1 MRGRMRVGMNL
12 PVMVPGL
19 DRERLHAWCRAIDEG
34 PFSSLAIGE
43 RVTFPNPEMMVTAG
57 LAAAWTERVHLV
69 LNVVVL
75 PMHAELLTAKQ
86 AATLDVVS
94 GGRLVLGV
102 GVGGREE
109 DYRAMGVPWTP
120 APLGRLERQVARM
133 RAAWAG
139 EPVVEGAL
147 RPVEPRPV
155 RPGGPEVL
163 AGSIFPRSI
172 RRAARWADG
181 IVGFAFTMGADEIRG
196 TFEIARAAWAEAG
209 RPAPRLVTGGWFALG
224 PDADAQMATYLRR
237 YLNFMGSAADGVVDV
252 VRTTSPTALRDALA
266 RAEDAGADE
275 VLLVPTTL
283 DTAEIDRVADLIG

>member
-1 MRGRMRVGMNL
+1 MDVGMNL

-19 DRERLHAWCRAIDEG
+19 DRTRLAAWCRAIDEG

-43 RVTFPNPEMMVTAG
+43 RITFPNPEMMVTAG
-57 LAAAWTERVHLV
+57 LAAAWTERVRLV

-75 PMHAELLTAKQ
+75 PMHAELLVAKQ
-86 AATLDVVS
+86 AATLDVAS
-94 GGRLVLGV
+94 GGRLVVGV

-109 DYRAMGVPWTP
+109 DYRAVGAPWTP
-120 APLGRLERQVARM
+120 APLGRLEAQVARM

-139 EPVVEGAL
+139 EPVLDGAL
-147 RPVEPRPV
+147 GSIEPRPL

-181 IVGFAFTMGADEIRG
+181 IAGFAFTMSSEEIGRS
-196 TFEIARAAWAEAG
+196 FEIARAAWAAAA

-224 PDADAQMATYLRR
+224 PGAERQMDRYLRR
-237 YLNFMGSAADGVVDV
+237 YLDFMGPAADGVVAA
-252 VRTTSPTALRDALA
+252 VRTTSPAALRDALA
-266 RAEDAGADE
+266 RAEGAGADE

-283 DTAEIDRVADLIG
+283 DVDEVARVADLLG

>member
-1 MRGRMRVGMNL
+1 MNL

-19 DRERLHAWCRAIDEG
+19 DRARLRAWCAAIDEG

-43 RVTFPNPEMMVTAG
+43 RMTFPNPEMMVTAG
-57 LAAAWTERVHLV
+57 LAAAWTERVRIV

-86 AATLDVVS
+86 VATLDVAT
-94 GGRLVLGV
+94 GGRVVVGV

-109 DYRAMGVPWTP
+109 DYRAMGAPWTP
-120 APLGRLERQVARM
+120 APLRRLEAQVLRM
-133 RAAWAG
+133 RSAWAG
-139 EPVVEGAL
+139 EDVVGGAL
-147 RPVEPRPV
+147 RPIEPRPL

-163 AGSIFPRSI
+163 AGAIFPQSI

-181 IVGFAFTMGADEIRG
+181 LVGFAFTMGSDEIATG
-196 TFEIARAAWAEAG
+196 FEIARRAWASAG
-209 RPAPRLVTGGWFALG
+209 RRAPRLVTGGWFALG
-224 PDADAQMATYLRR
+224 PDADAQMERYLRR
-237 YLNFMGSAADGVVDV
+237 YLNFMAAAADGIVAT
-252 VRTTSPTALRDALA
+252 VRTTSASALREALA

-283 DTAEIDRVADLIG
+283 DADEVRRVADLIG